1 MKYKMFTAAI
11 MAAFLTLGCSTRDD
25 DGLESSNVD
34 DCLNFGSSELRLT
47 IQESFTTLPSK
58 VSVFF
63 KVTDNDGNGVSN
75 LLGSNFRVFEKG
87 RNDDCPNE
95 ISSAESSGDI
105 SPNAQIFKNNAFLV
119 LDLSN
124 SVLSTSLTEL
134 KQASISFVNNVVP
147 QTQTDSFRMAIYWF
161 DGENE
166 LHLLQPLTS
175 DITTLEAAINGITT
189 DISNDPSTDLYGA
202 VIKATAVAD
211 DVIDTFEQQEIF
223 AAASVVIFTDGTDQA
238 ARFTKAQALQSVRN
252 ADADISIFTIG
263 LGSEIDQQTLSQIG
277 KTGSVVAE
285 NSAQLEQV
293 FNTISENVSGEANSF
308 YLFEYCSP
316 KRDGSGTNE
325 LTIQAFDGD
334 RQGSVETSFNA
345 EGFTSGCTN

>member
-1 MKYKMFTAAI
+1 MKFRICTAAI
-11 MAAFLTLGCSTRDD
+11 VAAFLVIGCSTRDD
-25 DGLESSNVD
+25 DGGTSGEIDN
-34 DCLNFGSSELRLT
+34 CFNFGEESLNLT

-63 KVTDNDGNGVSN
+63 KVTDTDGNGVSN
-75 LLGSNFRVFEKG
+75 LVGSNFRIFEKG
-87 RNDDCPNE
+87 RNDDCPNQ

-134 KQASISFVNNVVP
+134 KQASISFINNVVP
-147 QTQTDSFRMAIYWF
+147 QSPTDSFRMAIYWF

-175 DITTLEAAINGITT
+175 EIAPLEEAINGITI
-189 DISNDPSTDLYGA
+189 DISSDPSTDLYGA

-211 DVIDTFEQQEIF
+211 DVIDTFEAQQIF

-238 ARFTKAQALQSVRN
+238 ARFTKAQALQSVR
-252 ADADISIFTIG
+252 DADSDISFFTIG
-263 LGSEIDQQTLSQIG
+263 LGSEIDQETLSQIG
-277 KTGSVVAE
+277 KTGSVVAD

-293 FNTISENVSGEANSF
+293 FNTISNGVSSEANSF

-316 KRDGSGTNE
+316 KRDGSGTSE

-334 RQGSVETSFNA
+334 RQGAVETSFDA

>member
-1 MKYKMFTAAI
+1 MFTVAIVTFFLCAA
-11 MAAFLTLGCSTRDD
+11 CSTRDD
-25 DGLESSNVD
+25 DGFQSSGID
-34 DCLNFGSSELRLT
+34 DCLNFGTSELRLT

-63 KVTDNDGNGVSN
+63 KITDLDGNGVSG
-75 LLGSNFRVFEKG
+75 LVGSNFRIFEKG
-87 RNDDCPNE
+87 RNDQDCFNQ
-95 ISSAESSGDI
+95 ISSAESSADI

-124 SVLSTSLTEL
+124 SVLSSSLSEL
-134 KQASISFVNNVVP
+134 KQASISFINNVVP
-147 QTQTDSFRMAIYWF
+147 QDPTDSFRMAIYWF

-175 DITTLEAAINGITT
+175 EIAPLEAAINGITT

-211 DVIDTFEQQEIF
+211 DVIDSFEEQEIF
-223 AAASVVIFTDGTDQA
+223 AAASVVVFTDGTDQA
-238 ARFTKAQALQSVRN
+238 ARFTKQQALESVRN
-252 ADADISIFTIG
+252 ADSDISFFTIG

-277 KTGSVVAE
+277 VTGSVVAE
-285 NSAQLEQV
+285 NTAQLEQV
-293 FNTISENVSGEANSF
+293 FNTISDNVSGEANSF

-316 KRDGSGTNE
+316 KRDGSGTSE
-325 LTIQAFDGD
+325 LVIQAFDGD

-345 EGFTSGCTN
+345 EGFTAGCTN